1 MNVLEELMEVGLVPR
16 GTFKCW
22 HTDIFERVG
31 AELADDNSE
40 ISRKLAAILW
50 QQARAWAELGHQ
62 VVGAERPDSV
72 LARSVGNYSETSQVS
87 EYRGLE

>member
-1 MNVLEELMEVGLVPR
+1 MNVLEELMEVGLVPK

-22 HTDIFERVG
+22 HTDIFERVR

-40 ISRKLAAILW
+40 ISRKLAAIPW
-50 QQARAWAELGHQ
+50 KQARAWAEMGHQ

-72 LARSVGNYSETSQVS
+72 LRGPVGDYSETYQISK
-87 EYRGLE
+87 YR